1 MKRSVFTR
9 ILSIFLIL
17 IPFPYVLLRDA
28 ISINRSD
35 PALFPL
41 YPALQDPYILPGP
54 PYLSY
59 LPLVRNGNGEG
70 DLGFYVSK
78 QGSDSNPGTFSL
90 PWKTIR
96 KAANSVKPGDIVY
109 IRGGTYQE
117 YVSINRSG
125 TPTQPIRFLAYP
137 GENPII
143 DGENYNLPN
152 PPNDG
157 LLTLDGDWI
166 EISGLEVEYSSYIGI
181 ASYGKHN
188 TLSNVFAHHNW
199 RDGVY
204 LGGDYGTLQDSR
216 IWRNSMHSEKGIEP
230 GSSGVSASR
239 DETDGVTEYGLIRRN
254 VVYENWGLG
263 INVHHSS
270 HVTIEG
276 NTTYD
281 NYQANIYIHDTIN
294 VLCQR
299 NFIYQTPD
307 NAYMGNSGDEVG
319 ILMGEEYPNPVARDI
334 QVINNIAY
342 ANHRNLFWYTGNEG
356 GGMENVLF
364 ANNTFVNGSGGT
376 SNGNSNIILDPADAP
391 AKHINVRFENNIVYQ
406 QGDTLPVISTEAQSG
421 ITYSHNFWSKTPVQP
436 ARGTGDVTGDPLFSK
451 IGQPY
456 AADWFFLKTSSPAI
470 NAGLSLSEV
479 RDDYL
484 AHLRSG
490 TPDMGALEYIP

>member
-1 MKRSVFTR
+1 MKRSIFAG
-9 ILSIFLIL
+9 ILTIFLIL
-17 IPFPYVLLRDA
+17 IPFLRLNRSDVPG
-28 ISINRSD
+28 IIINRSD
-35 PALFPL
+35 PSLFQL
-41 YPALQDPYILPGP
+41 YSDPQNGSVLSGP
-54 PYLSY
+54 PYLMY
-59 LPLVRNGNGEG
+59 FPFALNGNGM
-70 DLGFYVSK
+70 DDAAFYVSK
-78 QGSDSNPGTFSL
+78 QGSDSNPGTFTL

-96 KAANSVKPGDIVY
+96 KAASSVKAGDIVY
-109 IRGGTYQE
+109 IRGGTYPE

-125 TPTQPIRFLAYP
+125 TASQPIRFWAYP

-143 DGENYNLPN
+143 DGENNLPN
-152 PPNDG
+152 PANDG

-166 EISGLEVEYSSYIGI
+166 EVHGLEVERSTYLGI

-204 LGGDYGTLQDSR
+204 LGGDYGTVQDSR
-216 IWRNSMHSEKGIEP
+216 IWRNSMHSENGIEL
-230 GSSGVSASR
+230 GSSGIAASR
-239 DETDGVTEYGLIRRN
+239 DDSDGTTEYALIRRN

-307 NAYMGNSGDEVG
+307 NVYMGNSGSEVG
-319 ILMGEEYPNPVARDI
+319 ILMGEEYSPPIAQNI

-342 ANHRNLFWYTGNEG
+342 GNHRNLFWYTGEYG
-356 GGMENVLF
+356 GGMNNVLF
-364 ANNTFVNGSGGT
+364 ANNSFVNGSGSS
-376 SNGNSNIILDPADAP
+376 SNGNSNVILDQAVNV
-391 AKHINVRFENNIVYQ
+391 NVRFVNNIVYQ
-406 QGDTLPVISTEAQSG
+406 AGNTLPVIDTVTQSG
-421 ITYSHNFWSKTPVQP
+421 VTYSHNFWSKTPIQP
-436 ARGTGDVTGDPLFSK
+436 ARGTGDVTGDPLFAQ

-456 AADWFFLKTSSPAI
+456 AVNWFLLKPASPAI
-470 NAGLSLSEV
+470 NAGLSLPEV
-479 RDDYL
+479 LDDYL
-484 AHLRSG
+484 ANSRSG
-490 TPDMGALEYIP
+490 SPDMGALEYIP